1 MTDLQM
7 ITLLIGLYGA
17 ILSTVLGLNEIRK
30 AKRTVKVTCGNA
42 YITPL
47 MGTNQP
53 TDFIS
58 ISAVNRGFR
67 PVVIKDA
74 DLLLSDKGKLIQ
86 PMTSI
91 GKRPLPKKLEDGEDV
106 TIYLDMERMR
116 QLFQKVRSKN
126 PESNNQVGLRYRC
139 GI

>member
-1 MTDLQM
+1 
-7 ITLLIGLYGA
+7 
-17 ILSTVLGLNEIRK
+17 
-30 AKRTVKVTCGNA
+30 
-42 YITPL
+42 